1 MLASRV
7 LQTGHQIYCYF
18 PWLQTV
24 LFASYN
30 LQDTM
35 WRATSKLTTLFK
47 VTSAK
52 EKKYQTKL
60 MWANDKLRRETLEE
74 AKHAAAEAKEQSLYC
89 VEICLWSLTF
99 QILPFILLLKI
110 KFDFLQVSWFAS
122 KRNLRYYLLN
132 KFLE

>member
-1 MLASRV
+1 MEELVFLECLSNSRKFRLLASRV

-35 WRATSKLTTLFK
+35 LRATPKITTMFK

-60 MWANDKLRRETLEE
+60 MWANDELRRETLEE
-74 AKHAAAEAKEQSLYC
+74 AKHAAAEAKEQSKTALFHQNRLKVPYFY
-89 VEICLWSLTF
+89 LHNFFSLC
-99 QILPFILLLKI
+99 
-110 KFDFLQVSWFAS
+110 
-122 KRNLRYYLLN
+122 
-132 KFLE
+132 